1 MKKLLVFLLLALLA
15 YWLGSVLFGRGN
27 YVYERLPQVKAGM
40 NQSEVIALLGKPDTA
55 YVWPGEPMA
64 QVLEYAIGFG
74 APDAA
79 RVFLEHDTV
88 TGVTYNQ

>member
-1 MKKLLVFLLLALLA
+1 
-15 YWLGSVLFGRGN
+15 
-27 YVYERLPQVKAGM
+27 M

-55 YVWPGEPMA
+55 YVWPGEPAA
-64 QVLEYAIGFG
+64 QVLEYAMGFG